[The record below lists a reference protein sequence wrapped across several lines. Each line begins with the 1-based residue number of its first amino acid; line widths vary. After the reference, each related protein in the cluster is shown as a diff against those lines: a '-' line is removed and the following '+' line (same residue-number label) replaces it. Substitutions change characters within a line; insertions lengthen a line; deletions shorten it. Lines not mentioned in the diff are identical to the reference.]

1 MTRKASNLTPIL
13 NVICAVLMLVLLV
26 LLVLQF
32 MPFGTYGDP
41 ATPVSSQGYIWFPG
55 DHTGLDKALKES
67 VSADYSINDVLL
79 MPILTLVLGAVGIVL
94 CLIQSDNP
102 FVSLLPAA
110 CGLAGTWGY
119 LTGAA
124 FHVGSGW
131 VFHLILCIALLALG
145 LISLISLLSARQK

>member
-26 LLVLQF
+26 LQF
-32 MPFGTYGDP
+32 MPFWTYGDP
-41 ATPVSSQGYIWFPG
+41 ATPVSIQGYIWFPG

-67 VSADYSINDVLL
+67 VSTDYSINDVLL

-131 VFHLILCIALLALG
+131 EFHLILCIALLALG

>member
-41 ATPVSSQGYIWFPG
+41 ATPVSIQGYIWFPG

>member
-26 LLVLQF
+26 LQF
-32 MPFGTYGDP
+32 MPFWTYGDP
-41 ATPVSSQGYIWFPG
+41 ATSVSIQGYIWFPG
-55 DHTGLDKALKES
+55 DHTGLSKAFTES

-79 MPILTLVLGAVGIVL
+79 MPILTLMMGAVGIVL

-124 FHVGSGW
+124 FHLGSGW

>member
-1 MTRKASNLTPIL
+1 MARKASNRTPIL

-26 LLVLQF
+26 LQF
-32 MPFGTYGDP
+32 MPFWTYSDP
-41 ATPVSSQGYIWFPG
+41 ATSVSIQGYIWFPG

-131 VFHLILCIALLALG
+131 EFHLILCIALLALG

>member
-41 ATPVSSQGYIWFPG
+41 ATPVSIQGYIWFPG

-79 MPILTLVLGAVGIVL
+79 MPILTRVLGAVGIVL